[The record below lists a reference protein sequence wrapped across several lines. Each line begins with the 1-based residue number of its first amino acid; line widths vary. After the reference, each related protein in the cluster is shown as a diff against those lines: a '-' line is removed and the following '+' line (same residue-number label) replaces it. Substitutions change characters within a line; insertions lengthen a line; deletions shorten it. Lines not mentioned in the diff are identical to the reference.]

1 MRVIWGPRQYIA
13 LKCFQLT
20 FGTKEKWES
29 SVSFPVLKQKRVNR
43 GFFRAR
49 STTSLK
55 LPHHNSNCCSAIL
68 PSGPPQIIRPL
79 EYAVSKQTGT
89 FLLLLLFTLQT
100 IFRQSTVVHMQLLI
114 ILLFLC
120 FKCYWLK
127 IKKEH
132 LNYETCYLNSTYLSQ
147 SRGLFWCPN
156 LFLSSVAIK

>member
-55 LPHHNSNCCSAIL
+55 LPHHNSNCCSNHSTSRICRVKADRHIFITFIVYFADNIQAVHGR
-68 PSGPPQIIRPL
+68 S
-79 EYAVSKQTGT
+79 YATSYHFVIFMLQMLLAKNKKRTSK
-89 FLLLLLFTLQT
+89 L
-100 IFRQSTVVHMQLLI
+100 
-114 ILLFLC
+114 
-120 FKCYWLK
+120 
-127 IKKEH
+127 
-132 LNYETCYLNSTYLSQ
+132 
-147 SRGLFWCPN
+147 
-156 LFLSSVAIK
+156 

>member
-127 IKKEH
+127 IKKRTSKLWNMLFEFNVFGPIPWFI
-132 LNYETCYLNSTYLSQ
+132 LMSQ
-147 SRGLFWCPN
+147 PVS
-156 LFLSSVAIK
+156 

>member
-1 MRVIWGPRQYIA
+1 MRVIRGPRQYIA

-79 EYAVSKQTGT
+79 EYAVSKQMAH
-89 FLLLLLFTLQT
+89 FYYFYCLLC
-100 IFRQSTVVHMQLLI
+100 RQYSGSPRSFI
-114 ILLFLC
+114 C
-120 FKCYWLK
+120 
-127 IKKEH
+127 
-132 LNYETCYLNSTYLSQ
+132 N
-147 SRGLFWCPN
+147 
-156 LFLSSVAIK
+156 FLSFCYFYASNVIG